1 MRSFSV
7 SGIAR
12 VVREGTAAAWAAL
25 IFGCAVACGSSTATN
40 LLSAG
45 SASGDGTWSSGNGGP
60 PGAESGSL
68 ARAPASGDGE
78 GDVEGS
84 VRRSG
89 ASETASGASGTAEAP
104 DASEGTGAS
113 ESLDGGDVVDT
124 DLAGK
129 MLFGYQGW
137 FACPGDGSQL
147 NEWEHWLQGGSGF
160 QVDFWPDLSEFTSAE
175 LFKLPGIT
183 LNDGTAATVFSAYP
197 AATVA
202 RHFQWMKQYGLDG
215 ALLQRFLGEVQT
227 PSFFAFRNQ
236 VTKNVMEGAQAE
248 GRLFAIEY
256 DLSGVAANMA
266 LSEIEKDWMALVD
279 TVGVLESPRYLQ
291 YKGKPALFVWGV
303 GFPDRPVTPA
313 VASQMI
319 AWLQTGA
326 PARYR
331 AAVVGGVPSNWRT
344 LNGDSDTDPAWAPV
358 YRSLDVVSPWTV
370 GRFANA
376 AGADQ
381 YRTQVLAADMATLG
395 PLGVGYLPVV
405 FPGFSWHNLNGGPLN
420 QIPRGGGSF
429 YWRQVYN
436 AMSAGA
442 TMMKTAMFDEM
453 NEGTAMLKMQPTV
466 SGVPAQGSFVTLDI
480 DGQTLQ
486 SDHYLS
492 VGGAATRM
500 LHGGTPLTS
509 TMPTLP

>member
-1 MRSFSV
+1 MRVFSA
-7 SGIAR
+7 SNIAR
-12 VVREGTAAAWAAL
+12 LARESLSAWATL
-25 IFGCAVACGSSTATN
+25 IVACAVACSGSIGTN
-40 LLSAG
+40 SVSAAG
-45 SASGDGTWSSGNGGP
+45 SASGDRTRSSGNGGA
-60 PGAESGSL
+60 PGAGSGSL
-68 ARAPASGDGE
+68 VASGD
-78 GDVEGS
+78 VEAS
-84 VRRSG
+84 VR
-89 ASETASGASGTAEAP
+89 ASGTAGAGETAGASGPAEAA
-104 DASEGTGAS
+104 DASEST
-113 ESLDGGDVVDT
+113 DGGDVVDT
-124 DLAGK
+124 ELAGK

-147 NEWEHWLQGGSGF
+147 NQWEHWLQGGSGF

-183 LNDGTAATVFSAYP
+183 LHDGTAATVFSAYP

-215 ALLQRFLGEVQT
+215 ALLQRFLDEVQT
-227 PSFFAFRNQ
+227 PSLFAFRNQ
-236 VTKNVMEGAQAE
+236 VTKNVMEGAQAQ

-256 DLSGVAANMA
+256 DLSGVAANVA
-266 LSEIEKDWMALVD
+266 LSELEKDWMALVD
-279 TVGVLESPRYLQ
+279 TVGVLESPRYIQ
-291 YKGKPALFVWGV
+291 YKGKPALFVWGF

-313 VASQMI
+313 VASQII

-331 AAVVGGVPSNWRT
+331 VAVVGGVPSNWRT

-381 YRTQVLAADMATLG
+381 YRTQVLTGDMATLG

-405 FPGFSWHNLNGGPLN
+405 FPGFSWHNLNGGLLN
-420 QIPRGGGSF
+420 QIPRSGGTF